1 MEPQVYAYFVD
12 AGPHDVDSV
21 RLALGQQQLDDA
33 WLRIS
38 ELALERSGRR
48 LLALE
53 LFDLDTGGPLDV
65 PGLAVR
71 LSGEER
77 HAWLVAV
84 DPTGQ
89 GAAFEHYEGG
99 EQRYAWGGRWETFD
113 DDELGQGREGF
124 IARVAAQGGLDWEE
138 VTTAAAALPRF
149 DQVADEHTD
158 LLLRGRLLA
167 MPVGMPRRPE
177 LFRLHYVEALYE
189 EGDGDQDVDDDEDA
203 ARDMDLDDGGEGP
216 EGEDHLLLLLLDPQ
230 LTGFL
235 WEEAPAAHVAAF
247 LRAVEP
253 VRGAVLGPLA
263 HALPDVL
270 GMVEAQQP
278 DRPLARSPLR
288 ELLVYE
294 VLSMATAVAFLAG
307 DTASYYEQL
316 FFPLLGL
323 ADGEAVPDAVSE
335 SLEEIQEMDT
345 LRAMVE
351 VLPYSAPE
359 GEILECFGDEEL
371 TPLAAWAANDGV
383 YEGSLFLLDA
393 TRIGGMLERFDPE
406 RLATRVEQFR
416 QVWADVLPPGNEWHA
431 GQADLDEQELALFRD
446 RLDELRRLLAL
457 ADVNRLQPAVFFYD

>member
-38 ELALERSGRR
+38 ELTLERSGRR

-65 PGLAVR
+65 PPLALR
-71 LSGEER
+71 LSGEGR
-77 HAWLVAV
+77 HAWLFAV

-113 DDELGQGREGF
+113 DELGQGREGF
-124 IARVAAQGGLDWEE
+124 LARVAAEGGLDWEE
-138 VTTAAAALPRF
+138 VTAAAAALPRF
-149 DQVADEHTD
+149 DDVADEHTD

-167 MPVGMPRRPE
+167 MPVGMARRPE

-189 EGDGDQDVDDDEDA
+189 EGEDDEGGEDGD
-203 ARDMDLDDGGEGP
+203 ARGVELDPQEP
-216 EGEDHLLLLLLDPQ
+216 EGDEHLLVLLLDPQ
-230 LTGFL
+230 LTRFL
-235 WEEAPAAHVAAF
+235 WEEAPASHVAAF

-263 HALPDVL
+263 HAFPDVL
-270 GMVEAQQP
+270 GMVEAQPP

-307 DTASYYEQL
+307 DTVSYYERL

-323 ADGEAVPDAVSE
+323 AEGEAVPDAVRE
-335 SLEEIQEMDT
+335 CLEEIQELDT

-359 GEILECFGDEEL
+359 GELLECFGDQEL
-371 TPLAAWAANDGV
+371 TPLAAWAESDGV

-393 TRIGGMLERFDPE
+393 TRIGGMVERFDGE
-406 RLATRVEQFR
+406 GLARLMEQFR

-431 GQADLDEQELALFRD
+431 GQADLDEEELALFRD

-457 ADVNRLQPAVFFYD
+457 ADVNRLQPAIFFYD